1 MKAASFHSL
10 VEVRAVFPTADVVG
24 KLTVFNI
31 GGNTVRLVR
40 AIHYIRGRVYIRAV
54 LTHAEYDTGAWK
66 E

>member
-1 MKAASFHSL
+1 MKRGHIRNFTHLRETFPSADL
-10 VEVRAVFPTADVVG
+10 VE

-31 GGNTVRLVR
+31 AGNKVRLIAVL
-40 AIHYIRGRVYIRAV
+40 HHNRGKVYIRAV